1 MHMAKVSLRRCRSQ
15 STVET
20 KRTKPPVPSCVFI
33 VPGPAAART
42 GSASEFGLQLLLDLP
57 TRYRNDIQHW
67 AHFDKITRNTGPG
80 ARSATATVI
89 AGSMNKNSFGSLVCS
104 GDGARGAGATGS
116 RAPIAGRVTRAA
128 VRVCGLRCA
137 LDDGPRHTCALPCF
151 TSLALHT
158 KFWTFEWNRRRRPH

>member
-20 KRTKPPVPSCVFI
+20 KRTKPPIPSCVFI

-42 GSASEFGLQLLLDLP
+42 GSASEFGLQLLLHLP
-57 TRYRNDIQHW
+57 TRYRNGIQHW

-128 VRVCGLRCA
+128 VRVCGARSTTGRVIPARCRASLHLHCIPNFEHLNETAAAA
-137 LDDGPRHTCALPCF
+137 LTR
-151 TSLALHT
+151 
-158 KFWTFEWNRRRRPH
+158 